1 MADDVTLGEVN
12 RNVQAMA
19 IVMAELRDYVRTQN
33 GRVAKLETQVAVLEA
48 IGPPAP
54 SKRGPVMIGLTGA
67 GLGSAVTALAPL
79 IKKALGF

>member
-12 RNVQAMA
+12 RNVRAVA
-19 IVMAELRDYVRTQN
+19 ADVRELTAYVRTQN
-33 GRVAKLETQVAVLEA
+33 GRVGQLERQVAVLEA

-54 SKRGPVMIGLTGA
+54 SKRGPVFIGLSGA
-67 GLGSAVTALAPL
+67 GVGSAVTFLAPL